1 LAGAIPL
8 LPYVLPLPTQWQLPS
23 STGVTFAG
31 LFLLGAARAL
41 ITRDR
46 WWRTGLETLL
56 LGLVVAVAAY
66 GAGRLV
72 AAVARAS

>member
-1 LAGAIPL
+1 M
-8 LPYVLPLPTQWQLPS
+8 
-23 STGVTFAG
+23 TFAT

-56 LGLVVAVAAY
+56 LGLVVALAAY

-72 AAVARAS
+72 AGVVRTSQLP